1 MSDDP
6 KDPRDEN
13 FGSEDEDWFAPDE
26 DENAKRWQRPTGDR
40 FPALPDEEA
49 PPPTAPLREPP
60 PRRPKTPPPQDTSG
74 RDRGRNLVSLFFIL
88 ATILVVV
95 YFVIV
100 WQNPYSTLNPL
111 APPTPLPLMI
121 TATYTP
127 TDIPSA
133 TPTPMPSPT
142 LTATPT
148 SPLEATATFTPIFLE
163 GFSTPPGTP
172 GTPTPTDD
180 PSLYRFGLQNNR
192 LVFITNP
199 DARGGCNWSSIAGSV
214 MNYDGSA
221 LNGYG
226 VHVVGEGVD
235 VTVATGSASG
245 FGPGGFEVPLGNVAR
260 RAQYIA
266 QLLDEQGRPVSPV
279 YTVETSDDCTL
290 NIAALRFVETA
301 PSS

>member
-1 MSDDP
+1 V
-6 KDPRDEN
+6 
-13 FGSEDEDWFAPDE
+13 
-26 DENAKRWQRPTGDR
+26 
-40 FPALPDEEA
+40 L
-49 PPPTAPLREPP
+49 
-60 PRRPKTPPPQDTSG
+60 
-74 RDRGRNLVSLFFIL
+74 I
-88 ATILVVV
+88 
-95 YFVIV
+95 

-111 APPTPLPLMI
+111 APPTPLPMMI

-133 TPTPMPSPT
+133 TPTPLPSAT
-142 LTATPT
+142 LMASPT

-180 PSLYRFGLQNNR
+180 PSLYRFALQNNR

-235 VTVATGSASG
+235 VTVATGSSSG

-266 QLLDEQGRPVSPV
+266 QLLDEQGQPVSPV

-290 NIAALRFVETA
+290 NIAALRFVETT
-301 PSS
+301 PSN